1 MKLRKIA
8 GIAAASMLLL
18 TGCANAG
25 GEREALTSGVNEEA
39 KAALPEDIRNAGVL
53 KVAVDYPYP
62 PFAHEDVDTG
72 EMQRLEVD
80 LAELAAQPRP
90 ALGRRPSRSMS
101 VAREESGIEPETP
114 GRSL

>member
-1 MKLRKIA
+1 MVDSGSALIA
-8 GIAAASMLLL
+8 REAARLGRGVGAVPGPVTSAASMGTHQLL
-18 TGCANAG
+18 
-25 GEREALTSGVNEEA
+25 REGTARL
-39 KAALPEDIRNAGVL
+39 
-53 KVAVDYPYP
+53 VASSD
-62 PFAHEDVDTG
+62 
-72 EMQRLEVD
+72 D